1 MATTRNYLDFVCTQL
16 EEIWGIDYK
25 RMFGEYQIYVNDKP
39 VLLVCD
45 NTVFVKNHPALAHLL
60 AEAPE
65 GLPYPGAK
73 PQKILDVEN
82 RALTAQVIEILE
94 RVDVYKR
101 QISSMLAPDTAS
113 AA

>member
-60 AEAPE
+60 AEVPE

-94 RVDVYKR
+94 RVTPISKR
-101 QISSMLAPDTAS
+101 RVQKTYGAL
-113 AA
+113 

>member
-16 EEIWGIDYK
+16 EGIWGIDYK

-45 NTVFVKNHPALAHLL
+45 NTVFVKTHPALAQLL
-60 AEAPE
+60 SDAPE

-73 PQKILDVEN
+73 LQKILDVEN

-94 RVDVYKR
+94 RVTPVSKR
-101 QISSMLAPDTAS
+101 RVQKTYGAL
-113 AA
+113 

>member
-16 EEIWGIDYK
+16 EGIRGVDYK

-45 NTVFVKNHPALAHLL
+45 NAVFVKNHPALAQLL
-60 AEAPE
+60 SDAPE

-82 RALTAQVIEILE
+82 RALTAQVLEILE
-94 RVDVYKR
+94 CVSPVSKRRVQKTYGA
-101 QISSMLAPDTAS
+101 L
-113 AA
+113 

>member
-16 EEIWGIDYK
+16 EGIWGIDYK

-45 NTVFVKNHPALAHLL
+45 NTVFVKNHPALAQLL
-60 AEAPE
+60 SDAPE

-73 PQKILDVEN
+73 LQKILDVEN

-94 RVDVYKR
+94 RVTPVSKR
-101 QISSMLAPDTAS
+101 RVQKTYGAL
-113 AA
+113 

>member
-1 MATTRNYLDFVCTQL
+1 MATTRNYLDFACTQL
-16 EEIWGIDYK
+16 EGIWGIDYK

-45 NTVFVKNHPALAHLL
+45 NTVFVKNHPALAQLL

-65 GLPYPGAK
+65 GLPYPGEK

-82 RALTAQVIEILE
+82 RALTAQVLEILE
-94 RVDVYKR
+94 RVTPVSKR
-101 QISSMLAPDTAS
+101 RVQKTYGAL
-113 AA
+113 